1 MIIENLDNC
10 TVILP
15 FAVKCV
21 YMKKIKSCKIYV
33 GVCSGATFV
42 DFATDS
48 IVCIQSHQIRIHN
61 SYNTQFYLTAKS
73 NPIIEHCSK
82 MGFGPFILNE
92 NAIMSYPGIEE

>member
-1 MIIENLDNC
+1 VTRTEEEYRDKENVIIENLDGC

-48 IVCIQSHQIRIHN
+48 VVCI
-61 SYNTQFYLTAKS
+61 
-73 NPIIEHCSK
+73 
-82 MGFGPFILNE
+82 
-92 NAIMSYPGIEE
+92 